1 MEERRD
7 LYRGIT
13 ILTIICYILLLFVQ
27 SETETVE
34 NIIKLTKEIVFF
46 TSAIFATLWIRR
58 QVSLISLILYFV
70 FINLKLL
77 SYPLFFRIEYF
88 STYEFSIIRF
98 IILIVAVIF
107 MFIGFWDK
115 CPIKFA
121 RQEFDK
127 KDSTIYVP
135 LIALT
140 FLIQLIP
147 RLC

>member
-1 MEERRD
+1 MKERRD

-13 ILTIICYILLLFVQ
+13 ILTMICYILLLFVQ

-46 TSAIFATLWIRR
+46 TSVIFATLWIRR

-115 CPIKFA
+115 CPIKFV